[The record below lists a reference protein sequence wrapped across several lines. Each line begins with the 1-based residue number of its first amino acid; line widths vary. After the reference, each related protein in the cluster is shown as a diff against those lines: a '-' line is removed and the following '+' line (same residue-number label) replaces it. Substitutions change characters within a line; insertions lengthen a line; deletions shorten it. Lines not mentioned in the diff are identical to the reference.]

1 MSNTSRLADSTASE
15 ILKMIEEQERFKIGD
30 KLPNEN
36 DFASELGVSRST
48 FREAVKIL
56 TTYGILEIKRGKGTF
71 VTSNTII
78 DSNDLSDITSGL
90 DDLFEMRLMFEPDC
104 AYYAA
109 LRATDEEIKIICECG
124 EAVEKKIL
132 SGEDRTVE
140 EQKFHES
147 IANATHNAFVK
158 QFIPIIFNAIKKG
171 VVVLMKDSDVSKDN
185 MSDDR
190 LIMDFIKKSRRGKN
204 SNAPAYYTCNGGLTK
219 KLKLTIDIRQQTS
232 YNDNCKRYLASGRTT
247 EQRKYSIKYY

>member
-1 MSNTSRLADSTASE
+1 MLSYNSRGVHYGQFIKTCRQHCKPNIKNDRGRGTLSV
-15 ILKMIEEQERFKIGD
+15 GD

-36 DFASELGVSRST
+36 DFAAELGVSRST
-48 FREAVKIL
+48 LREAVKIL

-109 LRATDEEIKIICECG
+109 LRATDEEIRIICECG

-171 VVVLMKDSDVSKDN
+171 VVVMMKDSDVSKDN

-190 LIMDFIKKSRRGKN
+190 LIMDFIKKRNPDGARTAMRLHIIHAMEGLQKN
-204 SNAPAYYTCNGGLTK
+204 
-219 KLKLTIDIRQQTS
+219 
-232 YNDNCKRYLASGRTT
+232 
-247 EQRKYSIKYY
+247 

>member
-1 MSNTSRLADSTASE
+1 MGNSSRLADSTANQ
-15 ILKMIEEQERFKIGD
+15 ILKMIEEEERFSVGD

-36 DFASELGVSRST
+36 DFAAELEVSRST
-48 FREAVKIL
+48 LREAVKIL

-71 VTSNTII
+71 V
-78 DSNDLSDITSGL
+78 TSGL

-109 LRATDEEIKIICECG
+109 LRATDEEIRIICECG

-171 VVVLMKDSDVSKDN
+171 VVVMMKDSDVSKDN

-190 LIMDFIKKSRRGKN
+190 LIMDFIKKRNPDGARTAMRLHIIHAMEGLQKN
-204 SNAPAYYTCNGGLTK
+204 QN
-219 KLKLTIDIRQQTS
+219 
-232 YNDNCKRYLASGRTT
+232 
-247 EQRKYSIKYY
+247 

>member
-1 MSNTSRLADSTASE
+1 MADSKLLADSIAQT
-15 ILKMIEEQERFKIGD
+15 ILKMIEVENRFSIGD

-36 DFASELGVSRST
+36 ELAKELGVSRST
-48 FREAVKIL
+48 LREAIKIL
-56 TTYGILEIKRGKGTF
+56 TTNGVLEIKRGKGTF
-71 VTSNTII
+71 VTNNTII
-78 DSNDLSDITSGL
+78 ESGDIGEIASGL

-190 LIMDFIKKSRRGKN
+190 LIMDFIKKRNPDGARTAMRLHIIHAMEGLQKN
-204 SNAPAYYTCNGGLTK
+204 
-219 KLKLTIDIRQQTS
+219 
-232 YNDNCKRYLASGRTT
+232 
-247 EQRKYSIKYY
+247 